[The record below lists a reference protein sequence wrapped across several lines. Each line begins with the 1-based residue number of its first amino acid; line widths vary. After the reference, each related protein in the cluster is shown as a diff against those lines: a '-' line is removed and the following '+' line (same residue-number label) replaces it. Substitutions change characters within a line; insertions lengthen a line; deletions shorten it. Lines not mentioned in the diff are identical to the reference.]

1 MNEAFR
7 LITNDQGFID
17 SEEFKELL
25 MEHGMSEKL
34 AEDLIQ
40 EGDKNGTFDQGT
52 FIKKLYKKQKVG
64 KKSKKAIK

>member
-34 AEDLIQ
+34 AEDLI
-40 EGDKNGTFDQGT
+40 
-52 FIKKLYKKQKVG
+52 
-64 KKSKKAIK
+64 